1 MGLCAS
7 AKTNSASDPL
17 DGYARNNTN
26 TNTNNP
32 INPNKSLSS
41 SSHERKSSISLAESK
56 LQASIKSKRTRKQVV
71 MEAGDSDDV
80 AKMNGEDLRLLKASI
95 PEKTEEQK
103 IWIRQTLENNFF
115 MFNSMEDETKE
126 SLINVLEQ
134 MKDVPTEIIKQ
145 GDNGDYMYLV
155 QQGDFDVVVN
165 NQLVGSLH
173 KNVVF
178 GELALMYD
186 APRAATISI
195 KEGCKRTI
203 LWRVGRA
210 VFKYLIRS
218 AVQTSTSNITET
230 LNKVNLLEALTMDQ
244 KKKIGQV
251 LGRYK
256 ACDEIALYECSAL

>member
-115 MFNSMEDETKE
+115 CSN
-126 SLINVLEQ
+126 
-134 MKDVPTEIIKQ
+134 
-145 GDNGDYMYLV
+145 
-155 QQGDFDVVVN
+155 
-165 NQLVGSLH
+165 
-173 KNVVF
+173 
-178 GELALMYD
+178 
-186 APRAATISI
+186 SI
-195 KEGCKRTI
+195 KSGLKTTN
-203 LWRVGRA
+203 
-210 VFKYLIRS
+210 
-218 AVQTSTSNITET
+218 TSC
-230 LNKVNLLEALTMDQ
+230 LL
-244 KKKIGQV
+244 
-251 LGRYK
+251 
-256 ACDEIALYECSAL
+256 

>member
-1 MGLCAS
+1 MGLCSS
-7 AKTNSASDPL
+7 AKTNSVSDPL

-195 KEGCKRTI
+195 QEGCKRTI

-256 ACDEIALYECSAL
+256 AL